1 VTAGMKQDKC
11 RVIVWGAGGHGKVIV
26 DALLASESC
35 TLVGILDDDETKSG
49 TNVLGVPV
57 SYSAG
62 SLRTFRQS
70 RDFDYV
76 AIGIG
81 DNYIRSEKFQ
91 QVKACGLEPMNVI
104 HPSAHI
110 SRFVELGIGVT
121 ILAGAVINPGA
132 VIEDNVC
139 VNTAASIDHD
149 NYLEASCHIFP
160 NATLTG
166 GVRVGRFAYVGSGA
180 VVAPNLV
187 VHQYS
192 QVGAGAVVLRD
203 VAEGA
208 LVAGVPAIEIGKQPK
223 RPEQFGAEACR

>member
-1 VTAGMKQDKC
+1 
-11 RVIVWGAGGHGKVIV
+11 VIV

-35 TLVGILDDDETKSG
+35 TLVGILDDDKAKAG
-49 TNVLGVPV
+49 TNILGVSV
-57 SYSAG
+57 SHSPG
-62 SLRTFRQS
+62 SLETLRQTL
-70 RDFDYV
+70 DFDRV

-81 DNYIRSEKFQ
+81 DNYIRNDKFQ

-110 SRFVELGIGVT
+110 SRFAELGIGVT
-121 ILAGAVINPGA
+121 ILAGAVINPGTT
-132 VIEDNVC
+132 IEDNVC

-187 VHQYS
+187 VKQYS
-192 QVGAGAVVLRD
+192 QVGAGAVVLKD
-203 VAEGA
+203 VAEGT
-208 LVAGVPAIEIGKQPK
+208 LVAGVPAIEIGRQPK
-223 RPEQFGAEACR
+223 RPEQSGAEACR